1 MGQKYFSSMYCAKKG
16 RKCKHLQGVLTRIG
30 QGYSE
35 LAGTPCIRKEMYS
48 YTELKKEVWE
58 YIFGMYSITFCFC
71 SGHFCNELTFGRP
84 QKIHYIP
91 L

>member
-48 YTELKKEVWE
+48 YTELKKEVMGIHFWDVFN
-58 YIFGMYSITFCFC
+58 YI
-71 SGHFCNELTFGRP
+71 L
-84 QKIHYIP
+84 
-91 L
+91 LL